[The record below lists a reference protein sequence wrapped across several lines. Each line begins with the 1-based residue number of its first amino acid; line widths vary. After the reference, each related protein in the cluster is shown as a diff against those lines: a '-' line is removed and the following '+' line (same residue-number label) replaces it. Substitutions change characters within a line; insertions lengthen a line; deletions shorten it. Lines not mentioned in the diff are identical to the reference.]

1 MSEPGLMEKPK
12 LRVLLVED
20 DEDDYVLVRDLL
32 AEIPQIQY
40 EVRWI
45 SCREDALE
53 AMKDSGQD
61 VCLLD
66 YHLGQTDGIELLR
79 EAARLGWGVP
89 IIVLTGFGDRDLDA
103 RALEAGAVDFLS
115 KEELTAAL
123 LDRSIRYAV
132 RQWQILQSLRA
143 AEGRARQLSID
154 LLSVQESERKRIAGE
169 LHDSVGQALA
179 AAKFA
184 VENGL
189 QQMNRGSVAEAEA
202 TLARVVSM
210 LRAIAEEAHRIQN
223 DLRPRMLEDLGI
235 VETLGWFCREFQQTY
250 TGIRIDCR
258 IGAREDQVPAGLA
271 GTVFRIVQEA
281 CNNVARHSKADQVRL
296 DFSVEDHALVLGIHD
311 NGQGFDP
318 AEPGRKSGGMG
329 LASMKGRAELSG
341 GTFCL
346 ETKKGKGTSL
356 VCKWPL
362 AFVSGVDE

>member
-1 MSEPGLMEKPK
+1 MDKPK
-12 LRVLLVED
+12 LRVLLVDD
-20 DEDDYVLVRDLL
+20 DEDDFVLVRDLL
-32 AEIPQIQY
+32 AEIPQVQY
-40 EVRWI
+40 VVRWI
-45 SCREDALE
+45 SGREEALA
-53 AMKDSGQD
+53 AMTDSRQD
-61 VCLLD
+61 ICLLD

-79 EAARLGWGVP
+79 EAARAGCRSP
-89 IIVLTGFGDRDLDA
+89 IIVLTGFGDREVDA

-115 KEELTAAL
+115 KEELSAPL

-132 RQWQILQSLRA
+132 RQGQILESLRA
-143 AEGRARQLSID
+143 AEGRARQLSSD
-154 LLSVQESERKRIAGE
+154 LLCAQEAERKRIAGE

-189 QQMNRGSVAEAEA
+189 QQMSRGSVGEAEA
-202 TLARVVSM
+202 TLGRVVSM

-250 TGIRIDCR
+250 AGIRIDCR
-258 IGAREDQVPAGLA
+258 IGVREDQVPAKLA

-281 CNNVARHSKADQVRL
+281 CNNVARHSKADRIQL
-296 DFSVEDHALVLGIHD
+296 DIRVDGHALVLGIRD
-311 NGQGFDP
+311 NGQGF
-318 AEPGRKSGGMG
+318 ELVVGRKSEGMG
-329 LASMKGRAELSG
+329 LSSMKGRAELSG

-346 ETKKGKGTSL
+346 ETGKEKGTEL

-362 AFVSGVDE
+362 ALVSGLTNE

>member
-1 MSEPGLMEKPK
+1 MSDPGPMQQAK

-32 AEIPQIQY
+32 AEISQIQY

-45 SCREDALE
+45 SCREDALS
-53 AMKDSGQD
+53 AMKDSRQD

-66 YHLGQTDGIELLR
+66 FHLGQTDGIELLR
-79 EAARLGWGVP
+79 EAARSGCGSP
-89 IIVLTGFGDRDLDA
+89 IIVLTGFGDREVDV
-103 RALEAGAVDFLS
+103 RAQEAGAVDFLN

-132 RQWQILQSLRA
+132 RQGQILESLRA

-189 QQMNRGSVAEAEA
+189 QQMSRGSVVEAEA
-202 TLARVVSM
+202 TLGRVVSM
-210 LRAIAEEAHRIQN
+210 LREIAEEAHRIQN

-258 IGAREDQVPAGLA
+258 IGVREDQVPARLA
-271 GTVFRIVQEA
+271 GTVYRIVQEA
-281 CNNVARHSKADQVRL
+281 CNNVARHSKADRIQL
-296 DFSVEDHALVLGIHD
+296 DLRVDGHTLVLGIRD
-311 NGQGFDP
+311 NGQGFEV
-318 AEPGRKSGGMG
+318 APGRKSEGMG
-329 LASMKGRAELSG
+329 LSSMKGRAELSG

-346 ETKKGKGTSL
+346 ETKMGTGTTL